1 VTELDWRAPT
11 RDDIAAWER
20 LLADIEA
27 VDQRGEV
34 LDEDDLQDEFD
45 SVWSDPEHNAV
56 LVRAGGA
63 PVAFGWLRVVPGQ
76 RAHHRITLWGG
87 VHPEWRGQGIGRQ
100 ILDRQVQRARD
111 VAPTLDTA
119 VPVQLDVELG
129 DTQGEAHRLFERAG
143 FEPVRWFH
151 ELQVRLD
158 ADVPE
163 APVPDGLVLRP
174 WDESVDEASRLGHAE
189 AFADHWGSEPRS
201 PEEWRQWYT
210 GHRGFRPDLS
220 FVVLDGDQL
229 AGFCLCGVYP
239 QDWAANGYRDAWINT
254 VGTKRAWRGRGIA
267 RSMLV
272 ASLRAMQ
279 AAEDGFERATLGVDS
294 ENPTGA
300 LGLYSSLGFVEI
312 RRNVTM
318 QREP

>member
-1 VTELDWRAPT
+1 MEDLTWQPPT
-11 RDDIAAWER
+11 RDDIPAWER
-20 LLADIEA
+20 LLAAIEA

-34 LDEDDLQDEFD
+34 LDEADLEDEFD
-45 SVWSDPEHNAV
+45 SVWSDPGQNAV
-56 LVRAGGA
+56 FVHADGA
-63 PVAFGWLRVVPGQ
+63 LAAFGWLRVVPGQ

-87 VHPEWRGQGIGRQ
+87 VHPDRRGRGIGRQ
-100 ILDRQVQRARD
+100 VVSRQLQRALE
-111 VAPTLDTA
+111 VAPTLDPA
-119 VPVQLDVELG
+119 VRVHLDVDLG
-129 DTQGEAHRLFERAG
+129 DAQRDARRLFERAG

-151 ELQVRLD
+151 EMQVRLD

-163 APVPDGLVLRP
+163 SPVPDGLELRP
-174 WDESVDEASRLGHAE
+174 WDESVDDASRLGHAE

-220 FVVLDGDQL
+220 FVVMDGDEL

-239 QDWAANGYRDAWINT
+239 QDWETNGYRDAWINT
-254 VGTKRAWRGRGIA
+254 LGTKRGWRGRGVA

-279 AAEDGFERATLGVDS
+279 AAEDGFERATLGADS

-300 LGLYSSLGFVEI
+300 LGLYSSLGFTEI